1 MKFNG
6 KVAVVTGGARG
17 IGRAIALRLA
27 RDGAGVAVA
36 DINMP
41 GAELVASEIQSLGGS
56 AIAVQADVASENQ
69 VEEMIGKTVRQL
81 GRVDIAVANA
91 GILIFAPLV
100 KMRVSDWQHQID
112 TNLTGMWLTCKH
124 AAGQMIAQGDGG
136 KIILASS
143 QGGKVATSR
152 PSGGYVTTKH
162 AVIGLTRALALELAK
177 HKINVNAYCPG
188 PVDTPMLDMIHREA
202 STIVGMEIEEFKALM
217 VRDVP
222 MGRVE
227 QPEDV
232 AKLVAFLASPE
243 SDFITG
249 QAINVGSSTM
259 H

>member
-1 MKFNG
+1 MNFDG
-6 KVAVVTGGARG
+6 KVAVVTGGASG
-17 IGRAIALRLA
+17 IGRAIALRFA

-41 GAELVASEIQSLGGS
+41 GAELVVSDIRSAGGS
-56 AIAVQADVASENQ
+56 AIAVQVDVASERQ
-69 VEEMIGKTVRQL
+69 VEEMIGETVRQL

-100 KMRVSDWQHQID
+100 KMRVSDWQNQID
-112 TNLTGMWLTCKH
+112 INLTGMWLTCKH
-124 AAGQMIAQGDGG
+124 AARQMIAQGDGG

-202 STIVGMEIEEFKALM
+202 SAIVDMEIEEFKASM
-217 VRDVP
+217 VKDVP

-249 QAINVGSSTM
+249 QAINVGSSAM

>member
-41 GAELVASEIQSLGGS
+41 GAESVASEIQSLGGS
-56 AIAVQADVASENQ
+56 AIAVQADVAIENQ
-69 VEEMIGKTVRQL
+69 VEEMIGKTVREL

-124 AAGQMIAQGDGG
+124 AAGQMIAQGCGG
-136 KIILASS
+136 
-143 QGGKVATSR
+143 
-152 PSGGYVTTKH
+152 
-162 AVIGLTRALALELAK
+162 
-177 HKINVNAYCPG
+177 
-188 PVDTPMLDMIHREA
+188 
-202 STIVGMEIEEFKALM
+202 
-217 VRDVP
+217 
-222 MGRVE
+222 
-227 QPEDV
+227 
-232 AKLVAFLASPE
+232 
-243 SDFITG
+243 
-249 QAINVGSSTM
+249 GSS
-259 H
+259 